1 MAEHP
6 LGATIAGVLLFAV
19 GLALGGGLVYL
30 NLQERERFAG
40 WSRAEGRV
48 TEVLTHP
55 SSSGDVFM
63 PRVVFTTS
71 SGARISFTLPAARRP
86 PYAVNDTVPVLYL
99 DFDPKTA
106 MIEDVSRRRIRNVG
120 GAAAALILV
129 CLGGYVA
136 WYASRLDRMTQSA
149 KS

>member
-1 MAEHP
+1 M
-6 LGATIAGVLLFAV
+6 
-19 GLALGGGLVYL
+19 
-30 NLQERERFAG
+30 
-40 WSRAEGRV
+40 
-48 TEVLTHP
+48 HP
-55 SSSGDVFM
+55 SPSGDVFM
-63 PRVVFTTS
+63 PRIVFTTS
-71 SGARISFTLPAARRP
+71 AGARISFTLPAARRS

-106 MIEDVSRRRIRNVG
+106 IVEDVSRRRIRNVG

-136 WYASRLDRMTQSA
+136 WYASRFDRMTPSA

>member
-6 LGATIAGVLLFAV
+6 LGATIAGILLFTV
-19 GLALGGGLVYL
+19 GLALGGGLIYL
-30 NLQERERFAG
+30 NVQERERFAD
-40 WSRAEGRV
+40 WSRAEGTV
-48 TEVLTHP
+48 TEVLRHTSP
-55 SSSGDVFM
+55 SGDVFL
-63 PRVVFTTS
+63 PRVVFTTK
-71 SGARISFTLPAARRP
+71 SGTRVSFTLPAARRS

-106 MIEDVSRRRIRNVG
+106 IVEDVSRRRIRNVA
-120 GAAAALILV
+120 GAAAALMLV

-136 WYASRLDRMTQSA
+136 WYASRFDRITQSA